1 MEPVDLLEM
10 GTDEK
15 EWEGECPRG
24 WLGQLGGWWCQL
36 LNVNTKGRMVCV
48 CDEISSRGVAGRDMM
63 S

>member
-15 EWEGECPRG
+15 DWEGEGPGG

-48 CDEISSRGVAGRDMM
+48 
-63 S
+63 